1 MTKSKD
7 YNEGK
12 RDKMERSKS
21 VMMTN
26 KKKNQKRLG
35 GKGLSLEVFANAKSK
50 DNNYNPAIIK
60 KKREFYKNAKYVK
73 KYKQTLKQQS
83 EPQHRPFVNRTIS
96 EEGDVTNLS
105 KGIENKNKRNTKL
118 SLEGLYANK
127 RQEQEKA
134 RLEKEALFQAK
145 KEARE
150 RTEGQRKEIRERMY
164 KKTKSGQPVMKYR
177 MEHLL
182 QSIEG
187 SQS

>member
-7 YNEGK
+7 YSEEK
-12 RDKMERSKS
+12 RDKVERSKS
-21 VMMTN
+21 VMMKN

-73 KYKQTLKQQS
+73 KYKQSLKQQTDT
-83 EPQHRPFVNRTIS
+83 QHRPFMARTIS
-96 EEGDVTNLS
+96 EDGDETNFS
-105 KGIENKNKRNTKL
+105 KNMEKKNKKNNKQ
-118 SLEGLYANK
+118 SLEELYANK

-134 RLEKEALFQAK
+134 RLEKEALLQAK

-164 KKTKSGQPVMKYR
+164 KKTRSGQPVMKYR

-182 QSIEG
+182 QSIQG